1 MRDEGTLIS
10 AKTCTA
16 AVVRLLPVAIAFL
29 AQCTPSK
36 LDLLSDRDGSVDDT
50 AVPATV
56 TAAAASLSISR
67 KDIILLLLCKQTWK
81 R

>member
-36 LDLLSDRDGSVDDT
+36 LDLLSDRDGSVDGT

-56 TAAAASLSISR
+56 TAAASLSISR